1 MLSKRKKKYIKLTRR
16 IRCWW
21 YRMNLKNK
29 TVTILSN
36 NCWGTFMYKYCNLEF
51 NSPFIGLFVF
61 APDYIKLLEE
71 PSLIYSDLCFIERSR
86 SKYLEFL
93 DDKEYPIGL
102 IANDIEIHFRG
113 LL

>member
-1 MLSKRKKKYIKLTRR
+1 
-16 IRCWW
+16 
-21 YRMNLKNK
+21 MNLKNK

-71 PSLIYSDLCFIERSR
+71 PSLIYALYSEAGPNIWNSLMTKNIQ
-86 SKYLEFL
+86 
-93 DDKEYPIGL
+93 
-102 IANDIEIHFRG
+102 
-113 LL
+113 